1 MPFVPS
7 GQSLVLSL
15 ARNANAASILG
26 PAREAVARAVP
37 SVAVQ
42 EATTMERVVD
52 RAVGPVRQVMSLL
65 ALLTGLAL
73 TLGAVGVYGVISHF
87 ASRRQRDWGIRV
99 ALGLK
104 PAKVIGHVVGR
115 GVALVGGGVA
125 LGIVGALLLAR
136 LLGSLLY
143 GVGAAD
149 PIAYGSAG
157 LTLIAIGVVAA
168 WLPARRASRVDPA
181 VVLRES

>member
-1 MPFVPS
+1 
-7 GQSLVLSL
+7 
-15 ARNANAASILG
+15 
-26 PAREAVARAVP
+26 
-37 SVAVQ
+37 VQ
-42 EATTMERVVD
+42 EATTMARVFD
-52 RAVGPVRQVMSLL
+52 RAVGPVRQVMTLL
-65 ALLTGLAL
+65 GLLTALAL

-115 GVALVGGGVA
+115 GLALVGGGVA
-125 LGIVGALLLAR
+125 LGVVGALLLAR
-136 LLGSLLY
+136 LMASLLY

-149 PIAYGSAG
+149 PVAYGAAG
-157 LTLIAIGVVAA
+157 ITLIVIGVIAA